1 MSLVNDGGFSEL
13 VWDAGNRSS
22 NSVGS
27 RECSPSGGV
36 FTCNSDDD
44 EVSGSEVVRVRL
56 ESVLVDDAFTGI
68 SSLGAGEVVTVVL
81 VVRTLDLNLDALGD
95 GATDGLVDVDS
106 HGTSDS
112 LGSDSGHDWWVFS
125 EADVE
130 NVGVRV
136 GSTASTD
143 SSDSES
149 EVLAS
154 VDSTVDGAVE
164 VDSHGREL
172 SSV

>member
-22 NSVGS
+22 NGVGS

-68 SSLGAGEVVTVVL
+68 TCFGAGEVVTVVL
-81 VVRTLDLNLDALGD
+81 VVRTLDLNLDAFGEGSTD
-95 GATDGLVDVDS
+95 GATDVDS
-106 HGTSDS
+106 HGTSDG

-130 NVGVRV
+130 DVGVRV
-136 GSTASTD
+136 GSTASTN

-149 EVLAS
+149 VVLRA
-154 VDSTVDGAVE
+154 VDSVVSSEVE